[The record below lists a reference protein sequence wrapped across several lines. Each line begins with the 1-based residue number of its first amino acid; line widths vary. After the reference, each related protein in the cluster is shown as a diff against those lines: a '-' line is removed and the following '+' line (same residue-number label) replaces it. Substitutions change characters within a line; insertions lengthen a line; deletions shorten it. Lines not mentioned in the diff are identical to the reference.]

1 MAEDVKNMQAK
12 NIVKKMEIIMA
23 RAGYQDLA
31 NLKTLPMEKAEL
43 LLSVLNADVECQ
55 KCQCLITHVN

>member
-1 MAEDVKNMQAK
+1 MEKDVKNMHAT

-31 NLKTLPMEKAEL
+31 NLKTLPMEKAERL
-43 LLSVLNADVECQ
+43 SSVLNADVVGM
-55 KCQCLITHVN
+55 IF